1 MRAIVVQIS
10 VAAVA
15 GLASAAAAAQEA
27 QDVEEIVVV
36 GVRQRLEQA
45 GSVKNVI
52 EKTEVIGEQLLEA
65 THAVSLT
72 EALTEAP
79 GAHISND
86 CSMCG
91 MKRIRLNGLKA
102 EHTSVFIDGLP
113 SHTIISGFYAV
124 DALAMTGVERIEI
137 ARGAGASL
145 TAPEAIGGVV
155 NVVTKDAAEDGLSL
169 DLSGGEKGYVEVG
182 ALGTINAN
190 EGATRITLIGQHD
203 ERDQFDAD
211 GNGMSENP
219 YLENSTFTARWSQDL
234 GRSNNVV
241 VRANLVNQESFG
253 GPMVGDT
260 TSSIA
265 AALASFDGVATDP
278 AALFAGGD
286 VRGRWQGKPWETTEW
301 TETTRH
307 ELAASWLREID
318 ERWNSEISLSLASH
332 EQDSF
337 YEGFDYRADDEMV
350 FGNVRFNYAVND
362 RHLFTFGGDHR
373 TETLDSASRS
383 GEASNRDGDPATIYV
398 SDAFDYDVSGLYFQD
413 TWTVGDALEVMSA
426 VRFDSVVADFTDVA
440 KPGDEIDVTVVSPR
454 VNVRYFHNDTWVS
467 RISAGRG
474 YRAPLSF
481 FETDHG
487 LLDGG
492 VGFEIDVRSLE
503 RSKSLS
509 YALSRE
515 RGALTSTLSLAWTEV
530 ANLAQL
536 GVTAAGVPV
545 MTQLADEATVKAID
559 LALSYRLNEHMTA
572 SFVVEHF
579 SYDAVFRSSYAIAPL
594 EDQVTASL
602 DWGVGDWDLYLSLD
616 WVGSRDLEDYRY
628 VGYNRLADSESLKS
642 LCAPSYSTFDF
653 RAARALGRNWS
664 VYVGANNL
672 FDYTQAGDEDTPLHW
687 VSTDPADGFDV
698 AYIYGPLRGREVYA
712 GLKLEF

>member
-1 MRAIVVQIS
+1 MRELIRG
-10 VAAVA
+10 AA
-15 GLASAAAAAQEA
+15 LAAATCVSALGTAQ
-27 QDVEEIVVV
+27 QDVEELVVV
-36 GVRQRLEQA
+36 GVRQRLAQA
-45 GSVKNVI
+45 GVVKNVI
-52 EKTEVIGEQLLEA
+52 EKTEVIGEQMLEA

-102 EHTSVFIDGLP
+102 EHTSVLVDGLP
-113 SHTIISGFYAV
+113 THTIISGFYAV

-155 NVVTKDAAEDGLSL
+155 NIVTMDAAADGVSL
-169 DLSGGEKGYVEVG
+169 DLSSGEQGYAELG

-190 EGATRITLIGQHD
+190 DGATRVTLIGQHD

-219 YLENSTFTARWSQDL
+219 SLANTSLTARWSQDFGMRDNL
-234 GRSNNVV
+234 V
-241 VRANLVNQESFG
+241 VRANHVDQESFG
-253 GPMVGDT
+253 GPMIGDVT
-260 TSSIA
+260 PSIGS
-265 AALASFDGVATDP
+265 ALASFDDVATDP
-278 AALFAGGD
+278 SNLFAGGD
-286 VRGRWQGKPWETTEW
+286 VRGRWLGKPWETTEW
-301 TETTRH
+301 SKTRRN
-307 ELAASWLREID
+307 EVAASWLRELD
-318 ERWNSEISLSLASH
+318 ESWNAEFAVTYARH

-337 YEGFDYRADDEMV
+337 YEGFDYQAVDEMW
-350 FGNVRFNYAVND
+350 FTNVRFNYSVND
-362 RHLFTFGGDHR
+362 RHVLTFGTDHR
-373 TETLDSASRS
+373 TETLESTSRS
-383 GEASNRDGDPATIYV
+383 GEASNRDDDPATLYV
-398 SDAFDYDVSGLYFQD
+398 SDAFDYSVAGLYLQD
-413 TWTVGDALEVMSA
+413 TWTVGEALEVMMA
-426 VRFDSVVADFTDVA
+426 VRLDQVLADFTDAA
-440 KPGDEIDVTVVSPR
+440 KIGEEIDVSVASPR
-454 VNVRYFHNDTWVS
+454 LNVRYFHNDTWVS

-487 LLDGG
+487 LLDAG

-515 RGALTSTLSLAWTEV
+515 AGALTSTLSLARTEV

-536 GVTAAGVPV
+536 GATAAGVPV
-545 MTQLADEATVKAID
+545 MTQLAEKATVDAID
-559 LALSYRLNEHMTA
+559 LALSYRFSEHLLA
-572 SFVVEHF
+572 SFVLEHF
-579 SYDAVFRSSYAIAPL
+579 AYDDAFRSAYAIAPL
-594 EDQVTASL
+594 EDQLTASL
-602 DWGVGDWDLYLSLD
+602 DWGFGSWDVYVSLD
-616 WVGSRDLEDYRY
+616 WVGSRDLADYGY
-628 VGYNRLADSESLKS
+628 VGYNRIADAASLKS
-642 LCAPSYSTFDF
+642 VCAPSYYTLDW
-653 RAARALGRNWS
+653 RAQRTINGTWS

-687 VSTDPADGFDV
+687 ISPNPADGFDV
-698 AYIYGPLRGREVYA
+698 AYIFGPLRGREIYA
-712 GLKLEF
+712 GVKYEF